1 MAEHALFI
9 PECWADTALMYALL
23 VTPNNHDLVSH
34 AQGIGNV
41 GRLLKDEKGLRRG
54 RRLVGMVDR
63 DKKFAEHPYLA
74 EFTRVQVGGLSQD
87 SPHCILQHTTRIDQH
102 LIVLNPA
109 CDTWLFRAAH
119 EAKLPLAE
127 MGIATTLPE
136 FIDFCKQDGIT
147 TNPKMKELL
156 RAIQQARPVVYR
168 ELADF
173 VARIMNISST
183 HPQ

>member
-1 MAEHALFI
+1 MAEHALFV
-9 PECWADTALMYALL
+9 PECWADTALMHALL
-23 VTPNNHDLVSH
+23 VTPHNHNFVSH

-74 EFTRVQVGGLSQD
+74 EFTRVQVGSLEAD
-87 SPHCILQHTTRIDQH
+87 SPHCILQHKTRLEQH

-119 EAKLPLAE
+119 EAGVPLAE
-127 MGIATTLPE
+127 LGIATTLPE
-136 FIDFCKQDGIT
+136 FVDFCKQDGVT
-147 TNPKMKELL
+147 SNSRMKELL
-156 RAIQQARPVVYR
+156 WAIQQARPAVYR

-173 VARIMNISST
+173 IASVMDIS
-183 HPQ
+183 